1 MCSFNKHMCFSLKP
15 PTFFRFLI
23 FLSVSG
29 SPEVDWEIVFRG
41 VLCGV
46 GTGAISG
53 LLSILAS
60 CRKYFQEL
68 SFQKWNHWSISTNI
82 AFYKTKYDV
91 HAKLISFIQLWFLR
105 SLILRPR
112 HINQWVER
120 CPHEC
125 LETRIYTLGLFFFFL
140 IWKVVVY
147 IPRLQELPAD
157 SLGYLE
163 APVEDSVLGGGYESV
178 LPLFYSI
185 SLGGFMSWD
194 KGYLTL
200 IIKILSTL
208 LGSLL
213 LKYTQS
219 WFLS

>member
-82 AFYKTKYDV
+82 AFYKTKYD
-91 HAKLISFIQLWFLR
+91 FIF
-105 SLILRPR
+105 
-112 HINQWVER
+112 
-120 CPHEC
+120 
-125 LETRIYTLGLFFFFL
+125 YTLYIKKATELL
-140 IWKVVVY
+140 ASSMLYHPIIVVLKLKKIFQY
-147 IPRLQELPAD
+147 NE
-157 SLGYLE
+157 
-163 APVEDSVLGGGYESV
+163 
-178 LPLFYSI
+178 I
-185 SLGGFMSWD
+185 SKRQDL
-194 KGYLTL
+194 
-200 IIKILSTL
+200 
-208 LGSLL
+208 
-213 LKYTQS
+213 
-219 WFLS
+219 